1 MNVKG
6 RVGNYDEIAAPSA
19 KSDQTAH
26 LKSWLMYLPNQH
38 PFWSHYMLCAIHLRP
53 IDGMPPANKISAEA
67 THEIV
72 VCALDPNRLPNPDD
86 LNSLMP
92 LTPINYSIQ
101 FSGLTDEQAV

>member
-1 MNVKG
+1 MSVKG
-6 RVGNYDEIAAPSA
+6 RVGHYEEITAAPA
-19 KSDQTAH
+19 KPDQTVN
-26 LKSWLMYLPNQH
+26 LKAWLMYLPRQH
-38 PFWSHYMLCAIHLRP
+38 PFWSHYMLGVIHLRP
-53 IDGMPPANKISAEA
+53 INGVRPANKLSPEA